1 MVGLIVITL
10 LIVGYVMYERR
21 KYKRQFRSRKL
32 AEGMKY
38 GSA

>member
-1 MVGLIVITL
+1 MAGLALITL
-10 LIVGYVMYERR
+10 IIVGYVMYERR
-21 KYKRQFRSRKL
+21 KYKRQYRARKL

>member
-1 MVGLIVITL
+1 LVV
-10 LIVGYVMYERR
+10 VGYVLYERR

>member
-1 MVGLIVITL
+1 MVGLVVITFVV
-10 LIVGYVMYERR
+10 VGCVMYERR